1 MKEQG
6 TVVRS
11 EGNGLWGFIQ
21 TDSRRKVYWHLSDVK
36 DGIVLA
42 EFDRV
47 SCEIVENPRGN
58 SCRYKAVNIEPL
70 SPLMN
75 GGTRS

>member
-11 EGNGLWGFIQ
+11 ENGLWGFLQ
-21 TDSRRKVYWHLSDVK
+21 SDSRRKVYWHLSEVK
-36 DGIVLA
+36 DAAVLN

-47 SCEIVENPRGN
+47 MFEIIENPQGN
-58 SCRYKAVNIEPL
+58 SCRFKAINIEPL
-70 SPLMN
+70 TPGSS
-75 GGTRS
+75 GVRS